1 MYILIAILLEQMH
14 FFGILG
20 IIQKMERVYI
30 FYIQLKLQ
38 VQIIHLLKLIQLY
51 IIFYQYDAS
60 IKYNTISVKSKNHI
74 KFDFDNS
81 NANHSI
87 YIIGI
92 YTNISNCIPI
102 FSDEYQESHSDIN
115 GDLVETII
123 INYYPYI
130 VNNGKFTLSIVSGEF
145 TVFYYILN

>member
-1 MYILIAILLEQMH
+1 M
-14 FFGILG
+14 
-20 IIQKMERVYI
+20 
-30 FYIQLKLQ
+30 
-38 VQIIHLLKLIQLY
+38 Y

-60 IKYNTISVKSKNHI
+60 IKYNTISVKSKNRI
-74 KFDFDNS
+74 EFDFDNS

-92 YTNISNCIPI
+92 YTNIINCIPI
-102 FSDEYQESHSDIN
+102 FSDEYQESHGDIN

-145 TVFYYILN
+145 TAFYYILN